1 MRILYCMNC
10 LAGKGGIERVTIV
23 KANALANIPGN
34 EVAICFTDKGNF
46 PDTIHPLDS
55 RIKVY
60 FLDTPYWDLCSFG
73 RVRMVIESFKK
84 VLATKKSLEQVIIN
98 FRPDVLIN
106 TGSYEKFACA
116 LISSKKYSFSS
127 GKLKKIREFHFASNY
142 REHIAEGTAR
152 LLIAKSVNFFEKF
165 VMSHFFDCSF
175 LLTNKDLQDNYSRYT
190 NLIGKVAVQYN
201 PCSFEHE
208 CSNTNQREK
217 ILLAV
222 GRVCGQK
229 NFEGLI
235 EIWSRIAEKL
245 PQWKLRIVG
254 GNSNE
259 VVYLN
264 SVCQRYNVGS
274 SVELPGWTS
283 DIPSEMEKASVLC
296 STSIYEGFPLVLIE
310 AMHYGLP
317 IVAWDLPYGPSE
329 IIEDGINGYL
339 TPFGKKDALADK
351 LLELLSNPDKIE
363 LMRPNAIRQSKR
375 FNPQS
380 IALQWM
386 KHFESC

>member
-1 MRILYCMNC
+1 MKILYCMNC
-10 LAGKGGIERVTIV
+10 LAGKGGMERVTIV
-23 KANALANIPGN
+23 KANALADIPGN

-46 PDTIHPLDS
+46 PYTIHPLDS

-60 FLDTPYWDLCSFG
+60 YLDTPYWDLYTVG
-73 RVRMVIESFKK
+73 RVRMVFEFFKR
-84 VLATKKSLEQVIIN
+84 VLATKKAIEQVIID
-98 FRPDVLIN
+98 FKPDVLVN

-127 GKLKKIREFHFASNY
+127 GKLKKIREFHFFSKY
-142 REHIAEGTAR
+142 REYIAEGIID
-152 LLIAKSVNFFEKF
+152 LLIAKSVTLFEKF
-165 VMSHFFDCSF
+165 VLSHFFDCSF
-175 LLTNKDLQDNYSRYT
+175 LLTNKDLQDNYSKFK
-190 NLIGKVAVQYN
+190 NCIGKVAVQYN
-201 PCSFEHE
+201 PCSFKNE
-208 CSNTNQREK
+208 CSNLNQREK

-222 GRVCGQK
+222 GRVCRQK
-229 NFEGLI
+229 NFEDLI

-259 VVYLN
+259 VAYLN
-264 SVCQRYNVGS
+264 SVCERYNVAS
-274 SVELPGWTS
+274 SVELPGWSS

-296 STSIYEGFPLVLIE
+296 CTSIYEGFSLVLIE

-317 IVAWDLPYGPSE
+317 VVSWDLPYGPSE

-339 TPFGKKDALADK
+339 TPFGKKDILADK

-363 LMRPNAIRQSKR
+363 LMRPQAIRQAKN
-375 FNPQS
+375 FTAQS
-380 IALQWM
+380 IANQWM
-386 KHFESC
+386 QHFESC

>member
-1 MRILYCMNC
+1 MNC

-60 FLDTPYWDLCSFG
+60 FLDTPYWDLYLAG
-73 RVRMVIESFKK
+73 RWRVAFEFIKK
-84 VLATKKSLEQVIIN
+84 VFATKYELEHVIDN
-98 FRPDVLIN
+98 FKPDVLVN
-106 TGSYEKFACA
+106 TGSYEKYACA
-116 LISSKKYSFSS
+116 LISSKKRN
-127 GKLKKIREFHFASNY
+127 LKKIREFHFASNY
-142 REHIAEGTAR
+142 RQ
-152 LLIAKSVNFFEKF
+152 LIANGLKRSVIAKLETFFEKF
-165 VMSHFFDCSF
+165 ILSHFFDCSF
-175 LLTNKDLQDNYSRYT
+175 LLTNRDLQDNYSQFRG
-190 NLIGKVAVQYN
+190 LIGKMSVQYN
-201 PCSFEHE
+201 PCSFDTEP
-208 CSNTNQREK
+208 STSISYQREN

-222 GRVCGQK
+222 GRVCNQK
-229 NFEGLI
+229 NFEDLI

-254 GNSNE
+254 GNSKDTA
-259 VVYLN
+259 YLN
-264 SVCQRYNVGS
+264 SICQQYNVNS
-274 SVELPGWTS
+274 SVELPGWSS

-317 IVAWDLPYGPSE
+317 VVSWDLPYGPSE
-329 IIEDGINGYL
+329 IILNGINGYL
-339 TPFGKKDALADK
+339 TPFGKKDDLADQ
-351 LLELLSNPDKIE
+351 LLKLLSNPDTIE
-363 LMRPNAIRQSKR
+363 RMRPNAIRQSKN
-375 FNPQS
+375 FTPQS
-380 IALQWM
+380 IARQWM